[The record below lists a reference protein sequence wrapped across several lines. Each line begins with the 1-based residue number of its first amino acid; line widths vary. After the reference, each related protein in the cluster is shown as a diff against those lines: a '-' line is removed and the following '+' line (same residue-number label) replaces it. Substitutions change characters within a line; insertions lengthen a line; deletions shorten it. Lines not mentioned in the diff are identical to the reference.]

1 MLCCCNRQPTMQPQR
16 DSRVCRTTSACCPAC
31 LLAAYGTCRTGQYKI
46 KLSRM
51 DPMPSLAPHTRASS
65 VLTRCFASWE
75 VSKTPPNRC
84 IESLVGDGIVT
95 FDCPC
100 SQSLKA
106 SGDRAESQASK
117 TS

>member
-31 LLAAYGTCRTGQYKI
+31 LPASTVQYKI

-51 DPMPSLAPHTRASS
+51 DPMPSLAPHPRASS
-65 VLTRCFASWE
+65 VPTRCFASWE

-84 IESLVGDGIVT
+84 LESLVGDGIVT

-117 TS
+117 ES

>member
-31 LLAAYGTCRTGQYKI
+31 LAAYGTCRTGQYKI

-117 TS
+117 ES